1 MDVNY
6 VANLARLDL
15 SPEEAERYQG
25 QLDQVLEHIN
35 QLNEV
40 DITGIEPTAHATPV
54 FDVMREDAAHEESF
68 SPEEA
73 LSNAPE
79 VAQGQFKVVKVV
91 E

>member
-25 QLDQVLEHIN
+25 QLDQVLEHMN
-35 QLNEV
+35 QLEEV
-40 DITGIEPTAHATPV
+40 DISDIEPTAHATPV
-54 FDVMREDAAHEESF
+54 FDVMREDKAHEESF
-68 SPEEA
+68 TPEEA
-73 LSNAPE
+73 LANAPE

>member
-6 VANLARLDL
+6 VAHLARLEL

-25 QLDQVLEHIN
+25 QLEHVLEHMN
-35 QLNEV
+35 QLDEV
-40 DITGIEPTAHATPV
+40 DISGIEPTAHATPV
-54 FDVMREDAAHEESF
+54 FDVMREDLAHEDSF
-68 SPEEA
+68 TPEEA
-73 LSNAPE
+73 LANAPE